1 MFIFYYRS
9 SFLWDVVCS
18 ERIILI
24 AGISCSLK
32 LYETVNS
39 VLNILLIR
47 VNFICIESR
56 QKVFFLFESVK
67 CRMSFVNVESAYLLN
82 IYKNEI
88 SLES

>member
-32 LYETVNS
+32 LDETVNS

-47 VNFICIESR
+47 VFAL
-56 QKVFFLFESVK
+56 KVGKKFFVPVS
-67 CRMSFVNVESAYLLN
+67 
-82 IYKNEI
+82 
-88 SLES
+88 